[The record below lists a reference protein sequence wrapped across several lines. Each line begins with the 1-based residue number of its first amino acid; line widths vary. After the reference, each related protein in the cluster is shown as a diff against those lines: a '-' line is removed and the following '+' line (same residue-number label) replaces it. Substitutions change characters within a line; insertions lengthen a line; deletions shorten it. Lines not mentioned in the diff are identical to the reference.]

1 MRGKRAPCHFEDFP
15 VGITPAYAGKT
26 EADVPAMVNCL
37 GSPPRMRGKQLGCDE
52 CHCGSGITPAHAGK
66 TSMCRN
72 MLPGIRDHPRA
83 CGENLNLESSKN
95 IGMGSPPRM
104 RGKPTFHSD
113 GTVRIGITPAHA
125 GKTAKRAG
133 ELMLAKDHPRACGEN
148 TVPKIGTPSRMG
160 SPPRMRGKLNG
171 EPWFI
176 AADGI
181 TPAHAGKTRTRRR
194 L

>member
-66 TSMCRN
+66 TQSVMWLRRAK
-72 MLPGIRDHPRA
+72 RDHPRA

-125 GKTAKRAG
+125 GKTMGFASWQEVGR
-133 ELMLAKDHPRACGEN
+133 DHPRACGEN
-148 TVPKIGTPSRMG
+148 IHSALSVSPCQG
-160 SPPRMRGKLNG
+160 SPPRMRGKL
-171 EPWFI
+171 EDKTLVRL
-176 AADGI
+176 AQGI
-181 TPAHAGKTRTRRR
+181 TPAHAGKT
-194 L
+194 